1 MRFEMF
7 VNYTIFFSK
16 TNVLFILH
24 DRSRGKAKPRKIRKT
39 RRSSTLFIQAQLF
52 KD

>member
-1 MRFEMF
+1 MF
-7 VNYTIFFSK
+7 VNYAIFFFSK
-16 TNVLFILH
+16 TINALFILH
-24 DRSRGKAKPRKIRKT
+24 DRSRGKAKRREIRKT